1 MSITLS
7 PDVVRFAQQEWVKAF
22 NTIIQTDPLFEGSQD
37 NLNKITAELRRQQIP
52 ENEWVEPVYLSIYMQ
67 IKTTLQF
74 SESKEER
81 RARLIAE
88 NSIRDA
94 HDGAPSGNLDNE
106 TRQEKLQRSIQE
118 AKNIR
123 DAFEREAR
131 EKGEARRA
139 NEAAENDFSILPTI
153 KQIKE
158 SNCEEMPIDDFR
170 KLSAKQMREYRKRL
184 SDARIQLLRE
194 RDTRKQ

>member
-1 MSITLS
+1 MSSTLS
-7 PDVVRFAQQEWVKAF
+7 PDLVRVAQQEWVKAF
-22 NTIIQTDPLFEGSQD
+22 NTIIKTDPLFEGSQD

-52 ENEWVEPVYLSIYMQ
+52 ETEWVEPVYLSIYMQ

-88 NSIRDA
+88 NTIRDS
-94 HDGAPSGNLDNE
+94 HDGAASGNLDTE
-106 TRQEKLQRSIQE
+106 THQEKLQRSIQE
-118 AKNIR
+118 AKSVFSNIEEESR
-123 DAFEREAR
+123 RKA
-131 EKGEARRA
+131 EARRA
-139 NEAAENDFSILPTI
+139 KEAAENDLSVLPSI

-158 SNCEEMPIDDFR
+158 AGGVEMPLEEFR
-170 KLSAKQMREYRKRL
+170 KLSARQMRAYRSRL
-184 SDARIQLLRE
+184 NEARTQLLRE